1 MGRTIPRSCVKEL
14 QRSCNSNELRPEGWW
29 GGSSDQRSCNVGAA
43 TRAVLL
49 NFLTNSVKFLTNIA
63 RRGAILLNFLI
74 KSAKEL
80 QLDLFLS
87 RFSQLYYNIL
97 FFYIYFPFNY
107 TKILEKSQY
116 FTTLE
121 KNHVKIL
128 TFVRGAALFLLKILT
143 TSGAASELENCDSE
157 RFFHSVRTVKFQ
169 PILL

>member
-1 MGRTIPRSCVKEL
+1 MGARTK
-14 QRSCNSNELRPEGWW
+14 
-29 GGSSDQRSCNVGAA
+29 GAA

-63 RRGAILLNFLI
+63 GRGAILLNFLI

-87 RFSQLYYNIL
+87 RFSQLYYNFL

-107 TKILEKSQY
+107 TKNLEKSQY

-121 KNHVKIL
+121 KKPHENL
-128 TFVRGAALFLLKILT
+128 DFRAGRGAILLKILT

-157 RFFHSVRTVKFQ
+157 RFF
-169 PILL
+169 P

>member
-1 MGRTIPRSCVKEL
+1 MGRNVPRSCVKEL
-14 QRSCNSNELRPEGWW
+14 QRSCNSEELRLEGWW
-29 GGSSDQRSCNVGAA
+29 GGSLDQRSCDVGTA

-49 NFLTNSVKFLTNIA
+49 NFLTNSVKFLTIIA
-63 RRGAILLNFLI
+63 RRGTILLNFLI

-97 FFYIYFPFNY
+97 FFYLYFPFNY

-121 KNHVKIL
+121 KKPHENLDIRAGRGTIFVKNFNYLRSCIRAGKL
-128 TFVRGAALFLLKILT
+128 
-143 TSGAASELENCDSE
+143 
-157 RFFHSVRTVKFQ
+157 RF
-169 PILL
+169 